1 MTTKRLR
8 SKSFNSKILTRKVNA
23 SRILSN
29 QTSSFTSAA
38 SVVAGSSD
46 PYYLNTYLL
55 LKGNG
60 SDGSTSFIDSGP
72 NNLSLTASGT
82 GAVTISTAQ
91 SKFGGSSLLFN
102 GTNNLASPTTAVIGT
117 GDYTME
123 AWVYLTN
130 STSGYRFLFG
140 LGGSYFR
147 YGDSGFGNRLQV
159 GTNLDSLAACW
170 SCTATHGTYV
180 NTWVHVAF
188 SRQSG
193 TCRVFLNGVIQNIN
207 NGANPGSFPYTS
219 FTSTENLGTVAASS
233 GMGGAG
239 GYGFIGYQDDVRFTV
254 GVARYTSNF
263 TPTEL

>member
-1 MTTKRLR
+1 MTTKRLA

-23 SRILSN
+23 SRIVSN
-29 QTSSFTSAA
+29 QTSSYTGAA
-38 SVVAGSSD
+38 PIVAGSSD

-72 NNLSLTASGT
+72 NNLSITASG
-82 GAVTISTAQ
+82 APTISTAQ
-91 SKFGGSSLLFN
+91 SKFGGSSILFN
-102 GTNNLASPTTAVIGT
+102 GTNSLSSPTSAVIGT

-123 AWVYLTN
+123 GWVYLIN
-130 STSGYRFLFG
+130 SSSVYRTLFG
-140 LGGSYFR
+140 LGSSHIR
-147 YGDSGFGNRLQV
+147 YGDSGFGSRLQV
-159 GTNLDSLAACW
+159 GTNLDSLDACW

-180 NTWVHVAF
+180 NTWVHIAF

-193 TCRVFLNGVIQNIN
+193 TCRLFVNGVVQNIN

-219 FTSTENLGTVAASS
+219 FTSTQNLGTVSAYVS
-233 GMGGAG
+233 GGSW
-239 GYGFIGYQDDVRFTV
+239 IGYQDDVRFTV

-263 TPTEL
+263 TPLEL

>member
-29 QTSSFTSAA
+29 QTSSFTSVA

-72 NNLSLTASGT
+72 NNLSITASG
-82 GAVTISTAQ
+82 GPTISTAQ
-91 SKFGGSSLLFN
+91 SKFGGSSILFN
-102 GTNNLASPTTAVIGT
+102 GTNSLASPTSAVIGT

-123 AWVYLTN
+123 AWVYLIN
-130 STSGYRFLFG
+130 SSTVYRTLFG
-140 LGGSYFR
+140 LGSSHFR
-147 YGDSGFGNRLQV
+147 YGDAGFGGRLQV
-159 GTNLDSLAACW
+159 GTNLDTLDACW

-193 TCRVFLNGVIQNIN
+193 TCRLFLNGVVQNIN

-219 FTSTENLGTVAASS
+219 FTSTQNLGTVAAY
-233 GMGGAG
+233 AG
-239 GYGFIGYQDDVRFTV
+239 GSSWIGYQDDVRFTV